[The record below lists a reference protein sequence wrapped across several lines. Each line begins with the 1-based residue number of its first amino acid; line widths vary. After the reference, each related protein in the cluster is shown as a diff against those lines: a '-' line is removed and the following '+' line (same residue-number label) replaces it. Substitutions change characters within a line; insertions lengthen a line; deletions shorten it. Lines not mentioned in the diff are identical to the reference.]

1 MYIFQH
7 LDTSQQEIRPEL
19 LVMQVITR
27 PSFNNKRS
35 TQHHRLSDLTMG
47 GGASSQAEAVPPIAR
62 RVEGGGGGGGEQQ
75 TKIRFSWFSTWR
87 FHDDDCDDDDDV
99 DLIRCQAFAPST
111 LAVWFIGFPSTSPL
125 STCTRSISE
134 AQAHVKRKPKFWVQ
148 GWWWIF
154 INIWVTIWR
163 RTVTLNIFSNFSTL
177 LDCRAI
183 WVSEALP
190 KSRFEKRVEVVE
202 VLGDVSCD
210 GFRRLL
216 RYPKFYNEASR
227 IIAAE

>member
-1 MYIFQH
+1 MK
-7 LDTSQQEIRPEL
+7 
-19 LVMQVITR
+19 VMTR
-27 PSFNNKRS
+27 PSFKKKKS

-62 RVEGGGGGGGEQQ
+62 RVEGGGGEQQ
-75 TKIRFSWFSTWR
+75 TKNRFSWFSTWW
-87 FHDDDCDDDDDV
+87 FHHDDDDDDDDDDV
-99 DLIRCQAFAPST
+99 DQIRCQAFAPAT
-111 LAVWFIGFPSTSPL
+111 LAMWFIGFPSTSPL

-148 GWWWIF
+148 GCWWIF
-154 INIWVTIWR
+154 INIWVKIWR
-163 RTVTLNIFSNFSTL
+163 GTDTLNIFSNFGTL

-202 VLGDVSCD
+202 VLGDDSRD